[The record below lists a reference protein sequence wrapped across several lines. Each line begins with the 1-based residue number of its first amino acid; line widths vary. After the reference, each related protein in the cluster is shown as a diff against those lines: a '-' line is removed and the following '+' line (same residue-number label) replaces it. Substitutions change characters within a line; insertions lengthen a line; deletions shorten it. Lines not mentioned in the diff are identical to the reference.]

1 MRFAFLCI
9 FKGRVVGLFNERVS
23 GNHIDIFLMGEETG
37 FSTLVQLLIGVQLFD
52 DYGDDHTPIFE

>member
-1 MRFAFLCI
+1 M
-9 FKGRVVGLFNERVS
+9 GLFNERVS

-52 DYGDDHTPIFE
+52 DYGDDHTPVFE